1 MRSVAGG
8 PRGAAGAARWP
19 PRATAGVGPRRTV
32 SFLFLGYFW
41 IQTPIFKPLPF
52 QGYLE
57 LADVAGCIFKLR
69 ISSFRSW
76 RFWNARGNCG
86 AASLGEVKISTFF
99 SGFFAKMLLN
109 PKSESALK
117 SGEKV
122 GCSKKIEILKNHH
135 SSDSQTAW
143 RIPSASG
150 TGPTEPKPKKIRKI
164 STFFQ
169 IGVNLTLAESTSVFS
184 SNPL

>member
-19 PRATAGVGPRRTV
+19 PRATAGVGSRRTV
-32 SFLFLGYFW
+32 SFPFLGYFC

-109 PKSESALK
+109 P
-117 SGEKV
+117 
-122 GCSKKIEILKNHH
+122 
-135 SSDSQTAW
+135 
-143 RIPSASG
+143 
-150 TGPTEPKPKKIRKI
+150 
-164 STFFQ
+164 
-169 IGVNLTLAESTSVFS
+169 
-184 SNPL
+184 